1 MEEIPKIETNF
12 DVIQSKREF
21 DKLIRDAQHDALYY
35 LLAGLLIIALL
46 FLGGMVFFD
55 DPIWT
60 FGLFFL
66 ILLLTG
72 LVWLIQRWNYLVA
85 SWCLI
90 GGLTMLLLHLVSR
103 GEIPAAFYLLSLP
116 VGISAL
122 LISRRS
128 GFLASVILS
137 LAIFLPFDFLPTYTS
152 QEKIILCLLAWVTV
166 GLVWITFRPLISS
179 LDWAWNGY
187 RTSTSLLDQAQ
198 DYQFR
203 LLQTMEQLKDANQ
216 QLTRLNQLAHK
227 LRVMAEEERHTK
239 EQFVATVSHELRTP
253 LNMIIGFSEMI
264 INSPKTYSQPL
275 PAALLSDLKVV
286 LRNSQH
292 LSSLIDDVLDLS
304 QIEAGQMTLVREMV
318 TMESLVEAVTIA
330 VKPLFDSKKLFLRTQ
345 IPPGLPPI
353 FCDKK
358 RIREVLLNLLS
369 NAGRFTDT
377 GGVEVIANQEGNNI
391 LVHVIDTG
399 KGLDSVSQAKL
410 FQPFQQIEPTIKQRF
425 GGTGLGLAISKQ
437 FIELHE
443 GKIWVDSSP
452 GKGTTFSFQLPITPP
467 PPLDPGALRWF
478 NPYQPYEERVS
489 SKRQIETKI
498 VPRLIVIEKGNFLQ
512 HLLRHHWENIEVI
525 NLKTI
530 EEVFDY
536 TKNAPADLL
545 LINDQQITEQI
556 NDSPAEYLPD
566 CIPTIFLDFQENI
579 LIPGELGVLDY
590 LVKPI
595 SSQTLLESIENLG
608 KPVSNILV
616 VDDDPDALQ
625 LFSRILTGSGKN
637 YRIQRAMN
645 GLQVM
650 QLVSTEPPDVIL
662 LDITMPEMDGFET
675 IASLKS
681 QPSTSVIPIII
692 TSARDPSR
700 SPGYCKSFQISSRT
714 GLSNQIVLDSL
725 TAISQVF
732 AHHGQSAP
740 LIAPATPHG

>member
-1 MEEIPKIETNF
+1 MEEIPKIETKF

-21 DKLIRDAQHDALYY
+21 EKIIRDAQHDALYY
-35 LLAGLLIIALL
+35 LLAGLLVVALL
-46 FLGGMVFFD
+46 FLGGMVIFD

-60 FGLFFL
+60 FELFLL

-72 LVWLIQRWNYLVA
+72 LVWLIQRWNFLVA
-85 SWCLI
+85 SWCMI
-90 GGLTMLLLHLVSR
+90 GGITLVLLHLVSR

-116 VGISAL
+116 VGITAL
-122 LISRRS
+122 LVSRLS
-128 GFLASVILS
+128 GFLASLSLS
-137 LAIFLPFDFLPTYTS
+137 LAIFLPFGYFQNYTS
-152 QEKIILCLLAWVTV
+152 QEKIILCMLAWGIV

-179 LDWAWNGY
+179 LEWAWNGY

-377 GGVEVIANQEGNNI
+377 GGVEVIAHQEGNDI

-399 KGLDSVSQAKL
+399 KGLDSVAQAKL

-489 SKRQIETKI
+489 IKRQIETKI
-498 VPRLIVIEKGNFLQ
+498 VPRLIVIEKGNSLQ
-512 HLLRHHWENIEVI
+512 RLLHRHWENIEI
-525 NLKTI
+525 ISLQSI
-530 EEVFDY
+530 EEVIEY
-536 TKNAPADLL
+536 TKNSPADFL
-545 LINDQQITEQI
+545 LINDKQLTEQI
-556 NDSPAEYLPD
+556 NISPGVILPD
-566 CIPTIFLDFQENI
+566 TLPTILLDFKENE
-579 LIPGELGVLDY
+579 LIPSELGVLDY

-595 SSQTLLESIENLG
+595 SSQTLLESIENLR
-608 KPVSNILV
+608 KPVKTILV

-625 LFSRILTGSGKN
+625 LFSRILIGSGKS

-645 GLQVM
+645 GQQVLQSV
-650 QLVSTEPPDVIL
+650 TNEHPDLIL

-675 IASLKS
+675 ITSLKS
-681 QPSTSVIPIII
+681 QSSTSDIPIII

-700 SPGYCKSFQISSRT
+700 FPSYSKSLQISSRN

-740 LIAPATPHG
+740 LIAPATSRG